1 MSSIY
6 VHHRV
11 TCEPRTWSDVAKQV
25 IDLHDFVIRNN
36 ETFLYGLW
44 RSQIGLPRDT
54 ITMISVWPDLQTA
67 KEKSNQICIGME
79 MVSAVET
86 CIMRPTIRPKTN
98 KRPRRQG
105 NYAFRWFDTPLRNLD
120 EFLKLCFEA
129 WPDFESSYD
138 SQIIGLW
145 KIENNDKTVKTL
157 LLTRRPN
164 LAMWERSKI
173 PEGPKETSVREK
185 LSRRYDLCDWTTVYT
200 TTLLTASDDV
210 DLVRWS

>member
-25 IDLHDFVIRNN
+25 INLHDFVIRNN
-36 ETFLYGLW
+36 ETPLYGLW

-54 ITMISVWPDLQTA
+54 ITMISIWPDLETA

-98 KRPRRQG
+98 KRPERQG

-120 EFLKLCFEA
+120 EFLKLCIEA

-138 SQIIGLW
+138 SQIIGPVSYTHL
-145 KIENNDKTVKTL
+145 TL
-157 LLTRRPN
+157 PTN
-164 LAMWERSKI
+164 
-173 PEGPKETSVREK
+173 RE
-185 LSRRYDLCDWTTVYT
+185 V
-200 TTLLTASDDV
+200 
-210 DLVRWS
+210 

>member
-36 ETFLYGLW
+36 ETPLYGLW

-54 ITMISVWPDLQTA
+54 ITMISVWPDLETA

>member
-36 ETFLYGLW
+36 ETPLYGLW

-54 ITMISVWPDLQTA
+54 ITMISIWPDLETA

>member
-36 ETFLYGLW
+36 ETSHYGLW

-54 ITMISVWPDLQTA
+54 ITMISVWPDLETA

-200 TTLLTASDDV
+200 TTLLTASDDA

>member
-36 ETFLYGLW
+36 ETSLYGLW

-54 ITMISVWPDLQTA
+54 ITMISVWPDLETA

-120 EFLKLCFEA
+120 EFLKLCSEA

-185 LSRRYDLCDWTTVYT
+185 PSRRYDLCDWTTVYT

>member
-25 IDLHDFVIRNN
+25 MDLHDFVIRNN
-36 ETFLYGLW
+36 ETSLYGLW

-54 ITMISVWPDLQTA
+54 ITMISVWPDLETA

>member
-36 ETFLYGLW
+36 ETSLYGLW
-44 RSQIGLPRDT
+44 RSQIGLPRDS
-54 ITMISVWPDLQTA
+54 ITMISVWPDLETA

-200 TTLLTASDDV
+200 TTLLTASDDA

>member
-11 TCEPRTWSDVAKQV
+11 TCEPRTWLDVAKQV

-36 ETFLYGLW
+36 ETSLYGLW

-120 EFLKLCFEA
+120 EFLKLCIEA

>member
-36 ETFLYGLW
+36 ETSLYGLW

-54 ITMISVWPDLQTA
+54 ITMISVWPDLETA

-145 KIENNDKTVKTL
+145 KIEDNDKTVKTL

>member
-36 ETFLYGLW
+36 ETSLYGLW

-54 ITMISVWPDLQTA
+54 ITMISVWPDLETA

-79 MVSAVET
+79 MVSAVDT

-145 KIENNDKTVKTL
+145 RIENNDKTVKTL
-157 LLTRRPN
+157 LHTRRPN

-200 TTLLTASDDV
+200 TTLLTASDDA

>member
-36 ETFLYGLW
+36 ETSLYGLW

-54 ITMISVWPDLQTA
+54 ITMISVWPDLETA
-67 KEKSNQICIGME
+67 KEKSNKICIGME

-105 NYAFRWFDTPLRNLD
+105 NYAFRWF
-120 EFLKLCFEA
+120 
-129 WPDFESSYD
+129 
-138 SQIIGLW
+138 
-145 KIENNDKTVKTL
+145 NN
-157 LLTRRPN
+157 
-164 LAMWERSKI
+164 
-173 PEGPKETSVREK
+173 
-185 LSRRYDLCDWTTVYT
+185 
-200 TTLLTASDDV
+200 
-210 DLVRWS
+210 

>member
-36 ETFLYGLW
+36 ETSLYGLW

-54 ITMISVWPDLQTA
+54 ITMISVWPDLETA

-79 MVSAVET
+79 LVSAVET

-173 PEGPKETSVREK
+173 PEGPRETSVREK

-200 TTLLTASDDV
+200 TTLLTAYDDV

>member
-1 MSSIY
+1 MSLTF

-11 TCEPRTWSDVAKQV
+11 TCQPRTWSNVAKQV
-25 IDLHDFVIRNN
+25 IGLNDFMLKDND
-36 ETFLYGLW
+36 TALYGLW

-54 ITMISVWPDLQTA
+54 ITMISVWPDLKTA
-67 KEKSNQICIGME
+67 KEKSDQICIGME

-86 CIMRPTIRPKTN
+86 DIMSPTTRPQNGERPEC
-98 KRPRRQG
+98 QG
-105 NYAFRWFDTPLRNLD
+105 NYAFRWFETPLENFG
-120 EFLKLCFEA
+120 EFLQLCTDA

-145 KIENNDKTVKTL
+145 KIENDDKNVKTL
-157 LLTRRPN
+157 LLTRRPS

-173 PEGPKETSVREK
+173 PQGKKEAEVRKK

-200 TTLLTASDDV
+200 TILITASDDS
-210 DLVRWS
+210 DNIRWS

>member
-36 ETFLYGLW
+36 ETSLYGLW

-54 ITMISVWPDLQTA
+54 ITMISVWPDLETA

>member
-36 ETFLYGLW
+36 ETSLYGLW

-54 ITMISVWPDLQTA
+54 ITMISVWPDLETA
-67 KEKSNQICIGME
+67 KEKSNKICIGME

-185 LSRRYDLCDWTTVYT
+185 LSRRYDLCDCTTVYT
-200 TTLLTASDDV
+200 TTLLTASDDA

>member
-36 ETFLYGLW
+36 ETPLYGLW

-54 ITMISVWPDLQTA
+54 ITMISVWPDLETA

-120 EFLKLCFEA
+120 EFLKLCIEA

>member
-36 ETFLYGLW
+36 ETSLYGLW

-54 ITMISVWPDLQTA
+54 ITMISVWPDLETA

-173 PEGPKETSVREK
+173 PEGPKETNVREK

-200 TTLLTASDDV
+200 TTLLTASDDA

>member
-1 MSSIY
+1 
-6 VHHRV
+6 
-11 TCEPRTWSDVAKQV
+11 
-25 IDLHDFVIRNN
+25 
-36 ETFLYGLW
+36 
-44 RSQIGLPRDT
+44 
-54 ITMISVWPDLQTA
+54 MISIWPDLETA

-120 EFLKLCFEA
+120 EFLKLCTEA
-129 WPDFESSYD
+129 WPDFEISYD
-138 SQIIGLW
+138 SQVIGLW
-145 KIENNDKTVKTL
+145 RIENNDKTVKTL

-200 TTLLTASDDV
+200 TTLLTAFDDV

>member
-36 ETFLYGLW
+36 ETSLYGLW

-54 ITMISVWPDLQTA
+54 ITMISVWPDLETA

-120 EFLKLCFEA
+120 EFLKLCIEA

>member
-36 ETFLYGLW
+36 ETSLYGLW

-54 ITMISVWPDLQTA
+54 ITMISVWPDLETA

-138 SQIIGLW
+138 SQIIGLR

>member
-36 ETFLYGLW
+36 ETSLYGLW

-54 ITMISVWPDLQTA
+54 ITMISVWPDLETA
-67 KEKSNQICIGME
+67 KEKSNKICIGME

-138 SQIIGLW
+138 SQVIGLW
-145 KIENNDKTVKTL
+145 RIENNDKTVKTL